1 MQQQVRKSPSGL
13 FFKALAL
20 AGLVACTTLGAGSA
34 MAQAKPKI
42 KLAEGLAKFV
52 AWRRAFGPSGA

>member
-13 FFKALAL
+13 FIKALAL
-20 AGLVACTTLGAGSA
+20 ASLVACSTLGAGSA

-42 KLAEGLAKFV
+42 KLAYAKC
-52 AWRRAFGPSGA
+52 AH